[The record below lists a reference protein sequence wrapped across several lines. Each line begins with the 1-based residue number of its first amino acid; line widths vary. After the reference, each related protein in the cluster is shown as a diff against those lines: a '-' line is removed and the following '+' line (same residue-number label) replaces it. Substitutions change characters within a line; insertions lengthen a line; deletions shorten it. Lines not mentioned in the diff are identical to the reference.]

1 MPKGLPIS
9 VRLLCDAHRLLLN
22 GVKAAG
28 KKPGELRRS
37 SNWIGGTRPGNPVFV
52 PPPGEVDGT
61 AEQNIIKVASLIS
74 ADC

>member
-52 PPPGEVDGT
+52 PPPERLTGLLNKT
-61 AEQNIIKVASLIS
+61 LSR
-74 ADC
+74 